1 MSVLVVAT
9 CRMEMVV
16 FKILEV
22 KVDRG
27 RLVMACI
34 PLGAKGHAILLIL
47 VVSGMEDSACER
59 RNLFRST

>member
-1 MSVLVVAT
+1 MNVLVVAT

-34 PLGAKGHAILLIL
+34 PLGAKGHAILL

>member
-1 MSVLVVAT
+1 MK
-9 CRMEMVV
+9 MVV

-27 RLVMACI
+27 SRLVMACV
-34 PLGAKGHAILLIL
+34 PLGAKGHAILLVL

>member
-1 MSVLVVAT
+1 MK
-9 CRMEMVV
+9 MVV

-34 PLGAKGHAILLIL
+34 PLGAKGHAILLVV

>member
-1 MSVLVVAT
+1 
-9 CRMEMVV
+9 MEMVV

-27 RLVMACI
+27 RLVIMACI
-34 PLGAKGHAILLIL
+34 PLGAKGHAILLVL

>member
-1 MSVLVVAT
+1 
-9 CRMEMVV
+9 MEMVV

-34 PLGAKGHAILLIL
+34 PLGAKGHAILL